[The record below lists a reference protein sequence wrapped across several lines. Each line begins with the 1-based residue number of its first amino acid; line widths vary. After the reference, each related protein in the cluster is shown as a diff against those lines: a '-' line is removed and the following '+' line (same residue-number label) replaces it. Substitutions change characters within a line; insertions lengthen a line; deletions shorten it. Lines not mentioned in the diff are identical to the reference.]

1 MGKVYYYSII
11 LYFVNIYGGLFFCYS
26 TNLLFLLFLSVNHT
40 EASALV
46 EEAYTNYADAIF
58 RHCYFRLFQR
68 EKAKELMQET
78 FLKALQYLQKGNT
91 VENLRAF
98 LYTTANHLII
108 DFVRKKSE
116 TSLDV
121 LLEDGF
127 DPTGADDTGAEASLE
142 RYRMKS
148 ILSALNAD
156 ERQLVTMR
164 YIDELKP
171 QEMATILNVSPN
183 VISVRLHRAM
193 AQLKKLLTTP

>member
-1 MGKVYYYSII
+1 
-11 LYFVNIYGGLFFCYS
+11 
-26 TNLLFLLFLSVNHT
+26 VNHT
-40 EASALV
+40 EVSALI

-116 TSLDV
+116 TSLDA

-127 DPTGADDTGAEASLE
+127 DPTGAGDTGAEASLE
-142 RYRMKS
+142 HQQMQK
-148 ILSALNAD
+148 ILSSLERD
-156 ERQLVTMR
+156 ERQLITMR

-171 QEMATILNVSPN
+171 QEMANILNLSPN

-193 AQLKKLLTTP
+193 LQLKKLLKQP